1 MNDAGA
7 KFDDRSGEGPSG
19 SRAEEAIVSEPL
31 NDNYVPDGFARD
43 ALDETHMLLAYA
55 ASSGINIE
63 PEVSEAI
70 ARARAANERHSWNA
84 DIEAKFWPAKSKLS
98 QSVKPVTVDSLA
110 AGAVGVAANAT
121 RRYFK
126 WTLILSAVI
135 VPISI
140 VMFINTAISNDVGN
154 LLKENDAAA
163 IGLHEQLVNY
173 QSALEQ
179 GRRTTGDP
187 ANQDGNARNSQA
199 LLSPN
204 LVEKLAQ
211 FARVNR
217 QIFAESRVLNFFIF
231 NTIDQP
237 GWARDDKDKT
247 GAGNDQITL
256 QNDTTE
262 KEKEKPMTVEQRI
275 RANLELDVRAGDQ
288 TIDPDPNSK
297 KPDKRLF
304 LSLADEGFQKLATYQ
319 DIRAFARQT
328 QQVNVIIYG
337 AITAYVLPVAYALL
351 GACAFALRN
360 MAAQAGNKTYQP
372 SYFNRARLIIAL
384 IAGTVV
390 GLFNNFTQGV
400 SVSPLAVAFLVG
412 YAVEVFFSFLD
423 AFVHTF
429 ERVRNPRALGT
440 PASA

>member
-7 KFDDRSGEGPSG
+7 KFDDRNGAGPAG
-19 SRAEEAIVSEPL
+19 SHDEEERTSAQPPK
-31 NDNYVPDGFARD
+31 DNYAPDSFATD

-55 ASSGINIE
+55 ASSGINID

-70 ARARAANERHSWNA
+70 ARARAANERRNWNA

-98 QSVKPVTVDSLA
+98 LSVKPVTVDTLA
-110 AGAVGVAANAT
+110 AGKFGAAAIAT
-121 RRYFK
+121 RRYFLS
-126 WTLILSAVI
+126 TVILAAII

-140 VMFINTAISNDVGN
+140 VMFINTAVSNDVRD
-154 LLKENDAAA
+154 LLKENDVAA
-163 IGLHEQLVNY
+163 IAVHEQLVNY

-179 GRRTTGDP
+179 GTRTTRNP
-187 ANQDGNARNSQA
+187 ADQKGNPVDSPGMSEA

-211 FARVNR
+211 FARVSR
-217 QIFAESRVLNFFIF
+217 QLFAESRVLNFFVL
-231 NTIDQP
+231 DSAP
-237 GWARDDKDKT
+237 EPWWASAGKDDSGKD
-247 GAGNDQITL
+247 IT
-256 QNDTTE
+256 
-262 KEKEKPMTVEQRI
+262 
-275 RANLELDVRAGDQ
+275 RANLELDVRAGDRAS
-288 TIDPDPNSK
+288 D
-297 KPDKRLF
+297 
-304 LSLADEGFQKLATYQ
+304 GFPSIITQGFEKLATYQ
-319 DIRAFARQT
+319 DLRAFARQT
-328 QQVNVIIYG
+328 QQMNLVIYG
-337 AITAYVLPVAYALL
+337 AVTAYVLPVAYALL

-360 MAAQAGNKTYQP
+360 MAAQTGTKTYQP
-372 SYFNRARLIIAL
+372 SYSNRARLIVAL

-429 ERVRNPRALGT
+429 ESVRNPRAIG
-440 PASA
+440 ASAST

>member
-7 KFDDRSGEGPSG
+7 PFGDRNEEGPARP
-19 SRAEEAIVSEPL
+19 RAEKAIVSEPL
-31 NDNYVPDGFARD
+31 NDNYAPDNFATD
-43 ALDETHMLLAYA
+43 ALDQTHMLLAYA

-70 ARARAANERHSWNA
+70 ARARAANERQNWNA

-110 AGAVGVAANAT
+110 AGAVGTAANAT
-121 RRYFK
+121 RRYFF

-179 GRRTTGDP
+179 GTRTAGDP
-187 ANQDGNARNSQA
+187 ANQNGNALNSQA

-217 QIFAESRVLNFFIF
+217 QVFAEARVLNFFIF
-231 NTIDQP
+231 NVMREPWWAQTENGEP
-237 GWARDDKDKT
+237 GTEKDK
-247 GAGNDQITL
+247 
-256 QNDTTE
+256 
-262 KEKEKPMTVEQRI
+262 K

-288 TIDPDPNSK
+288 AIDPK
-297 KPDKRLF
+297 TGEKLF
-304 LSLADEGFQKLATYQ
+304 PSLADEGFQKLATYQ

-328 QQVNVIIYG
+328 QQVNLIIYG

-360 MAAQAGNKTYQP
+360 MAAQAGSKTYQP

-440 PASA
+440 TASA